1 MAQITI
7 KEAIC
12 EAVRQTVNY
21 IKGKAVTSD
30 VQTFTDEEKAQIRA
44 NIGVTS
50 DGNTDTSGITAEIN
64 ALTNNVGKLQ
74 IETRAIYG
82 KLEYSVDNN
91 ELYLITN
98 CQRGSI
104 ERPCKFY
111 GFAEEDINISEKA
124 KLVIKGTLFTSTF
137 SSVLPAYKVYKNNIL
152 EIILDNSPYMAS
164 VQCISDVVWGADIDY
179 NISNLKEN
187 VTPVR
192 KFYGTTNTAITEQVK
207 VVTIEDTDFPTSVS
221 DYYEGMR
228 LSVKFTQNCNGTL
241 SNTST
246 IKLEINGT
254 ARYVRDRDGG
264 VTVSKAGISFGSN
277 KYVDFVWDGI
287 DAWVCYDV
295 SEAHTEDMRMS
306 TSSTKCKYNNLPAT
320 RDDVNNVYD
329 LIKPVQI
336 TENVIFYTSWSGAT
350 IVFDK
355 IYQNVPMVT
364 AYVDTSLNLV
374 TSYNPEVRIVGVTN
388 TVVMIV
394 YKASSEKSF
403 DIKINVIGY

>member
-1 MAQITI
+1 MAQINI

-12 EAVRQTVNY
+12 EAIRQTVAY
-21 IKGKAVTSD
+21 IKGKAVTSE
-30 VQTFTDEEKAQIRA
+30 VQNFTDEEKAQIRA

-50 DGNTDTSGITAEIN
+50 DGNADTSGITAEIN
-64 ALTNNVGKLQ
+64 TLT
-74 IETRAIYG
+74 
-82 KLEYSVDNN
+82 S
-91 ELYLITN
+91 
-98 CQRGSI
+98 
-104 ERPCKFY
+104 
-111 GFAEEDINISEKA
+111 
-124 KLVIKGTLFTSTF
+124 
-137 SSVLPAYKVYKNNIL
+137 
-152 EIILDNSPYMAS
+152 
-164 VQCISDVVWGADIDY
+164 

-246 IKLEINGT
+246 IKLQINGT

-329 LIKPVQI
+329 LIKPVQM
-336 TENVIFYTSWSGAT
+336 TENVIFYTTWSGAT
-350 IVFDK
+350 IVLDK

-364 AYVDTSLNLV
+364 AYVDTTLSLV
-374 TSYNPEVRIVGVTN
+374 TNYNPEVRIVGVTN
-388 TVVMIV
+388 TAVMIV